1 MGYKVL
7 EPRRYVWMSFIRQ
20 HQHIKVIVETIGMGV
35 ITWREAIDQEK
46 RSEPWEHPAFEGM
59 EEKMP

>member
-1 MGYKVL
+1 
-7 EPRRYVWMSFIRQ
+7 MSFIRQ

-35 ITWREAIDQEK
+35 ITWREAIDQDK
-46 RSEPWEHPAFEGM
+46 RSEPWKHPAFEGM